1 MRPAV
6 SIITLGVRDLDRAL
20 RFYRD
25 GLGWPT
31 DGIVGTEFEGG
42 AVVFFHLSN
51 GIILALWPQ
60 QELARDAHLLTP
72 PSGGPAFSLA
82 HNVRSKDEV
91 DQILAQAQAA
101 GATIPDPARD
111 RFWGGYS
118 GYFQDPDG
126 HLWEVTFN
134 PAWAHELS
142 EDDR

>member
-6 SIITLGVRDLDRAL
+6 SIITLGVRDLERAL

-42 AVVFFHLSN
+42 AVVFFQLS
-51 GIILALWPQ
+51 GGLILALWPQ
-60 QELARDAHLLTP
+60 QDLARDAHLTTP
-72 PSGGPAFSLA
+72 PAGGPTFSLA
-82 HNVRSKDEV
+82 HNVRSKEEV
-91 DQILAQAQAA
+91 DAILAQAQAA
-101 GATIPDPARD
+101 GATITDPARA

-126 HLWEVTFN
+126 HLWDIAWN
-134 PAWAHELS
+134 PELLP
-142 EDDR
+142 D

>member
-1 MRPAV
+1 MQPAV
-6 SIITLGVRDLDRAL
+6 SIITLGVRDLERAL

-42 AVVFFHLSN
+42 AVVFFHLNN
-51 GIILALWPQ
+51 GLILALWPQ
-60 QELARDAHLLTP
+60 QELARDAHLP
-72 PSGGPAFSLA
+72 AVPSGGPTFSLA

-91 DQILAQAQAA
+91 DRILAQAQAA
-101 GATIPDPARD
+101 GAMIPDPARD

-126 HLWEVTFN
+126 HLWDIAWN
-134 PAWAHELS
+134 PELLP
-142 EDDR
+142 D